1 MSEYITFTYFDTDKN
16 QEITIK
22 CDATALC
29 KYEPSHKGKR
39 ANEKHVIQQTT
50 TVFKLT
56 DLPNALRAHGKKH
69 TKHPWEL
76 AAKMQEKWFNSPAKV
91 MPERIKKALD
101 INWPTDLV
109 LTDYYTLDW
118 LEKVNITGVV
128 TKGIEHLLKGKHR
141 LRKAGIEM
149 GWNREVPN
157 CIYNKAAKHKLK
169 TINDE
174 VYDELRKVYGDTK
187 NFLLRTKD
195 MQKFH
200 KYFSFQNYSL
210 FDAWDK
216 AALAFGDRIMMDEFF
231 ATVAGCSL
239 IAAIGKYRMPSNK
252 LVVESVYLYV
262 RDTFDFNNDRDKKGR
277 ETENQYLGH
286 WNHTGFNVFY
296 LHQGLDNL
304 NKIEDITPKPLFASP
319 FIAMP
324 STHLKSAKENIYF
337 PVRNNHF
344 NKWRILNKR
353 GGDLL
358 IFSSLKEYRCD
369 PPIEVELK

>member
-1 MSEYITFTYFDTDKN
+1 MK
-16 QEITIK
+16 K
-22 CDATALC
+22 ATG
-29 KYEPSHKGKR
+29 KGRHWPNTVKR

-174 VYDELRKVYGDTK
+174 VYGDTK

-216 AALAFGDRIMMDEFF
+216 AALAFGDRIMIDEFF